1 MEFLM
6 TSDPNNPRPPRLDPL
21 RETDRAGNWHGA
33 ILVAMIVAALIVVS
47 IVVWANIGGRLT
59 ATNPSAQ
66 TTGQGGQLP
75 PRIAR

>member
-1 MEFLM
+1 MIY
-6 TSDPNNPRPPRLDPL
+6 DPNNPRPPKLDPP
-21 RETDRAGNWHGA
+21 RETDRAGNWHGVT
-33 ILVAMIVAALIVVS
+33 LVAVIVAALIVVS

-59 ATNPSAQ
+59 ATNPAAQ